1 MNSKLKYLG
10 KNTALFAISSFATKI
25 LSFFLVPLYTS
36 TLTTSE
42 YGTADLITTTATL
55 LVFVLT
61 INIADSVTRFTLD
74 VQNGVDRNKVVE
86 GKKIVKHSTGAV
98 SARMEQQAIL
108 SYGNRIITIATLV
121 CTLVLGILCWS
132 GLVAWPA
139 YYYIFLLLYF
149 FSSAFYQM
157 MANYLRGTD
166 KVSSVAIAGV
176 IAGFSSIACNVIF
189 LLGLKWGIIG
199 YLLAMVMGPLIASG
213 YCVVVAGAPLKTYLV
228 NTCSDLMRRE
238 MRRYCVPLIFNNVAL
253 WINAFLDRYFVTAI
267 CGVDQNGVYSV
278 ASKIPTILSTGYSIF
293 GQAWNLSA
301 IKEFD
306 PEDKDGFFG
315 KTYSVYNA
323 TMVILCSVIILF
335 NVPLA
340 RFLYAK
346 DFFEAWRY
354 SSVLLIS
361 IMFNALTM
369 FVGSVFAAVKK
380 TKVIAWTT
388 VISAIC
394 NTILNSLLIP
404 VMGPLGAAIATAA
417 AYGVMWTV
425 RMIYSRRF
433 IHFKTNL
440 VRDCLM
446 YGVVCLQVICE
457 HLQGHF
463 YIGQV
468 GCLMILIIVYRKTI
482 WTILDRVVVKRFNN

>member
-1 MNSKLKYLG
+1 MAKKESSTMLGYEDKLWLAADKLRGSMDSSEYKHVALGLIFLKYVSD
-10 KNTALFAISSFATKI
+10 AFEVRQQQIAQD
-25 LSFFLVPLYTS
+25 
-36 TLTTSE
+36 E
-42 YGTADLITTTATL
+42 YA
-55 LVFVLT
+55 
-61 INIADSVTRFTLD
+61 
-74 VQNGVDRNKVVE
+74 
-86 GKKIVKHSTGAV
+86 
-98 SARMEQQAIL
+98 
-108 SYGNRIITIATLV
+108 
-121 CTLVLGILCWS
+121 
-132 GLVAWPA
+132 
-139 YYYIFLLLYF
+139 
-149 FSSAFYQM
+149 
-157 MANYLRGTD
+157 
-166 KVSSVAIAGV
+166 
-176 IAGFSSIACNVIF
+176 
-189 LLGLKWGIIG
+189 
-199 YLLAMVMGPLIASG
+199 
-213 YCVVVAGAPLKTYLV
+213 
-228 NTCSDLMRRE
+228 
-238 MRRYCVPLIFNNVAL
+238 
-253 WINAFLDRYFVTAI
+253 
-267 CGVDQNGVYSV
+267 
-278 ASKIPTILSTGYSIF
+278 
-293 GQAWNLSA
+293 
-301 IKEFD
+301 D
-306 PEDKDGFFG
+306 PEDKDDFFG
-315 KTYSVYNA
+315 KTYNVYNA
-323 TMVILCSVIILF
+323 TMIILCSVIILF

-388 VISAIC
+388 VISATC

-404 VMGPLGAAIATAA
+404 VLGPLGAAIATAA
-417 AYGVMWTV
+417 AYGVMWIV

-482 WTILDRVVVKRFNN
+482 WTILDRVVVKRFK